1 MSLGR
6 SATGLGDQ
14 SPWDSLCSTPTFPLR
29 MALPRLAC
37 PQPLLRLKQ
46 PGLCC
51 PLGLPRSL
59 PHPPALP
66 ACPALPKHPSDLRNP
81 DLPSEPSPALL
92 FLPFEPQV
100 ARGVL
105 WNHEVCVAHFPG
117 WGLGERESTFLEC
130 SGF

>member
-14 SPWDSLCSTPTFPLR
+14 NPWDSLCSTPTFPLR

-81 DLPSEPSPALL
+81 DLLSEPSPALL